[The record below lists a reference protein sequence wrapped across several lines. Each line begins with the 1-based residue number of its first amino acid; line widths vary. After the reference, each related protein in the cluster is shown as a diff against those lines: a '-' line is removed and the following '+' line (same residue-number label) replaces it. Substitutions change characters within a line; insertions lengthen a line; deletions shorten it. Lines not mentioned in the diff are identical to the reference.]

1 MASPAPAISSGVDPL
16 TTLGSQERAVLSVLI
31 ANAGR
36 VVSRHELTRAAGIT
50 AATERRCDSI
60 LVGIRRNL
68 GPEAITTV
76 RRRGWMLERAYVS
89 VASDLL

>member
-16 TTLGSQERAVLSVLI
+16 ATLGVQERAVLAVLI

-36 VVSRHELTRAAGIT
+36 VVSRHDLARQAGIT

-60 LVGIRRNL
+60 LVGIRRGL
-68 GPEAITTV
+68 GADAITTV
-76 RRRGWMLERAYVS
+76 RRRGWMLDPAFVS
-89 VASDLL
+89 AATALL

>member
-16 TTLGSQERAVLSVLI
+16 STLGSQERAVLAVLI

-36 VVSRHELTRAAGIT
+36 VVSRHELAREAGIT

-60 LVGIRRNL
+60 LVGIRRCL
-68 GPEAITTV
+68 GPEAISTV
-76 RRRGWMLERAYVS
+76 RRRGWMLDRAFVPA
-89 VASDLL
+89 ASNLL